1 LRRLGNLRKA
11 WQYIGRLERNYHNAA
26 GLEKF
31 DRMVESGE
39 LSVVFRNEGVTIYEL
54 IGQKKG

>member
-31 DRMVESGE
+31 DRMVEGDY
-39 LSVVFRNEGVTIYEL
+39 LGVAFRNEGVIIYGVE
-54 IGQKKG
+54 GQGPE